1 MGRLFMRRCHF
12 AAHSPDPPY
21 TLKSQ
26 CETITLLFCIV
37 SISLYNLTME
47 DLRNI
52 DDENILSEIVRD
64 SDYLRDRIG
73 LGTMDFFKYLNDNY
87 LYTDVQFKQLIDDVI
102 FEKMN

>member
-1 MGRLFMRRCHF
+1 
-12 AAHSPDPPY
+12 
-21 TLKSQ
+21 
-26 CETITLLFCIV
+26 
-37 SISLYNLTME
+37 ME

-102 FEKMN
+102 FEKMNWYNLQYACQ